1 MGKKREFVGTVI
13 SDKMQKTII
22 VKIMRL
28 TKHPKY
34 KRIIKK
40 YNKFKVHDEKGI
52 AKIGDMVRIQQTRPI
67 SKEKH
72 FRLLEVIKPAKSSGI
87 EIKPELL

>member
-1 MGKKREFVGTVI
+1 MGKKREFVGTVV

-34 KRIIKK
+34 KRIIKR

-52 AKIGDMVRIQQTRPI
+52 AKIGDVVRIQQTRPI

-72 FRLLEVIKPAKSSGI
+72 FRLLEVIKPI
-87 EIKPELL
+87 ETSRIELKPDSL